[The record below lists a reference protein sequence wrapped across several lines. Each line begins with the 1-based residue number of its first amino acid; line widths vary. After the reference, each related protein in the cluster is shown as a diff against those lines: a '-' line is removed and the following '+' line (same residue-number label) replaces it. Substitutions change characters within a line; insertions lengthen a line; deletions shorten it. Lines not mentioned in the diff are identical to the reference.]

1 MLFLVDGSNV
11 AGAVARAPHDEDA
24 KRELVRIAAS
34 VARAKRAKAI
44 LFFDGTSPS
53 SFASRLGPVEVR
65 FSGKGSADDAIV
77 RESRARKEPL
87 IVVTADRGLAARV
100 GGREVE
106 VLSPRAFIELAA
118 APESNEKIDWDAYF
132 SDPNNRNI

>member
-24 KRELVRIAAS
+24 KRELVRIASS

-53 SFASRLGPVEVR
+53 SFASRLGSVEVR

-100 GGREVE
+100 SGREVE
-106 VLSPRAFIELAA
+106 ILSPRAFIELAA
-118 APESNEKIDWDAYF
+118 APESSEKTDWDAYF